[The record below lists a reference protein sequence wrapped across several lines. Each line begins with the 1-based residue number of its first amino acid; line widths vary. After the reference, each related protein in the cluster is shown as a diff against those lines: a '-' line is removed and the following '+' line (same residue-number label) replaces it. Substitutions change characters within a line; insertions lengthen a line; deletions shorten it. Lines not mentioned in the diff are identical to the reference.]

1 MTCLGSGG
9 LESVAHGAGIVKG
22 SQSFLKIS
30 PVSLGKSNIC
40 VLEFVISLGEIQMAL
55 APLPENF
62 RSEMARH
69 RLKRADVCSHIGMN
83 ETMFSSFLN
92 GSRPLPGWAA
102 HNIGFGLNI
111 ATGLRVIDVDMNRG
125 LVLVKPGRRRG
136 RRYPR
141 TVSPRYPS
149 ARK

>member
-1 MTCLGSGG
+1 
-9 LESVAHGAGIVKG
+9 
-22 SQSFLKIS
+22 
-30 PVSLGKSNIC
+30 
-40 VLEFVISLGEIQMAL
+40 MAL

-69 RLKRADVCSHIGMN
+69 RLKRADVCRHINMN
-83 ETMFSSFLN
+83 ETMFSGFLS
-92 GSRPLPGWAA
+92 GDRPLAGWAA

-125 LVLVKPGRRRG
+125 LIHIKPGRRKG
-136 RRYPR
+136 MRYPR

-149 ARK
+149 ASK